1 MNDGSTVSRR
11 ATLKQLRAFC
21 EVAERGGFNAAA
33 QALHA
38 TQPAVSG
45 YIRQLERALGVL
57 LIERTT
63 RSVALTPAGR
73 ELLPRLRSALA
84 DMDAVLI
91 EVCALAREP
100 CAHVAIA
107 AAGSVVTLLL
117 APVVA
122 ALRES
127 HPHLTLRVI
136 ETSGQHVR
144 RLVQS
149 GEVSFGMTTLDGCE
163 PELDARPLLS
173 DRFGALMA
181 KHHPLAYG
189 ERALNWS
196 MLAGET
202 LVELTEEN
210 CMRRLFDDSVAF
222 RANAGPRIEVPTVH
236 AAVALAAQGGSIA
249 VLPALCAHAFGTPST
264 VFHPVDGP
272 EIWRSVG
279 VVRRRGAVI
288 SVVEEQIVR
297 SLGGEA
303 EALAFS
309 AATRSGTHG
318 DALHLRLADMA
329 CTSPRA

>member
-1 MNDGSTVSRR
+1 MNDGSTISRR

-38 TQPAVSG
+38 TQPAISG
-45 YIRQLERALGVL
+45 YIRQLERALGVM

-63 RSVALTPAGR
+63 RRVALTPAGR
-73 ELLPRLRSALA
+73 ELLPRLRRALA
-84 DMDAVLI
+84 DMDAVLS
-91 EVCALAREP
+91 EVSALARES

-122 ALRES
+122 ALREKR
-127 HPHLTLRVI
+127 PHLMLRVI
-136 ETSGQHVR
+136 ETNGQHVR

-149 GEVSFGMTTLDGCE
+149 GDVSFGVTTLGGCE
-163 PELDARPLLS
+163 PEFDARPLLS
-173 DRFGALMA
+173 DRFGVLMA
-181 KHHPLAYG
+181 KHHPLASG
-189 ERALNWS
+189 ECALNWS
-196 MLAGET
+196 TLAGET

-210 CMRRLFDDSVAF
+210 SMRRLFDDSVAL
-222 RANAGPRIEVPTVH
+222 RASAGSRIEVSTVH

-249 VLPALCAHAFGTPST
+249 VLPALCAHAFATPST
-264 VFHPVDGP
+264 VFHPVDSP
-272 EIWRSVG
+272 EIWRRIG
-279 VVRRRGAVI
+279 VVRRHGAVI

-297 SLGGEA
+297 GLGGEA

-309 AATRSGTHG
+309 AAMRPGTHG
-318 DALHLRLADMA
+318 DALHLRLTDMVRM
-329 CTSPRA
+329 SPRA